1 MKGLDIPS
9 PYQRLLFNA
18 VKKAALYQE
27 KLANRKPFSATLSRK
42 PCEPKDEIR
51 RQVKKKNRQ
60 LVVRHHCVMDF
71 IKALFR
77 DLEPPAMNLEYEIVD
92 KDKG

>member
-1 MKGLDIPS
+1 MNDLDIPA

-18 VKKAALYQE
+18 AKKAALYQE
-27 KLANRKPFSATLSRK
+27 KLANRKPFSASLSRK
-42 PCEPKDEIR
+42 LCEPKDEIR

-60 LVVRHHCVMDF
+60 LVVRHHSVMDF
-71 IKALFR
+71 IEALFR
-77 DLEPPAMNLEYEIVD
+77 DLEPPAMNPEYEIAG